1 MQKDHDEV
9 VALGGLHVV
18 GTERH
23 EARRIDNQLRGR
35 SGRQGDPGS
44 SRFYVSLDDDIMRLF
59 GGEAIA
65 KIMTAFKLPEDT
77 PIEHS
82 MVGHAIENAQI
93 KVESHNFDI
102 RKHLVEYDDV
112 ANKQR
117 EIIYG
122 MRRDVLEAAQDQ
134 KMAQKIREDIRAKI
148 DREIENLVMMHAP
161 EGIQKPE
168 YEKIL
173 KELAA
178 IIPFDE
184 TSQKKLQEDC
194 QKIESPQKLVQFLKG
209 VVDQVYTNRQSGLGE
224 AVARGIEKFS
234 ALSVIDTLWI
244 GHLDSLDDLRDGI
257 GLRAAGQRD
266 PLVEYKQEAFNLFE
280 KLISSID
287 YEIVHRVFKVQIRQE
302 PTIERIEEQGVEVH
316 PEAKLTSDDQQSAAD
331 QQHLRGDVRSMAG
344 EHLGGE
350 GSQGKDPMEMTD
362 QELDAEI
369 ARLEELEKSPQ
380 PTVDSSQLGTANP
393 YSSVNREQR
402 TINQKIGRNDPCPC
416 GSGLKWK
423 KCGLIND
430 PHHRG

>member
-1 MQKDHDEV
+1 MPLKMPRLKWNPTISISASTWLNKMTSPINREKSFMECAV
-9 VALGGLHVV
+9 MSWRLPRIKRWLKKS
-18 GTERH
+18 ER
-23 EARRIDNQLRGR
+23 I
-35 SGRQGDPGS
+35 SGP
-44 SRFYVSLDDDIMRLF
+44 
-59 GGEAIA
+59 
-65 KIMTAFKLPEDT
+65 KI
-77 PIEHS
+77 
-82 MVGHAIENAQI
+82 N
-93 KVESHNFDI
+93 
-102 RKHLVEYDDV
+102 
-112 ANKQR
+112 R
-117 EIIYG
+117 EI
-122 MRRDVLEAAQDQ
+122 
-134 KMAQKIREDIRAKI
+134 K
-148 DREIENLVMMHAP
+148 NLVMMHAP

-224 AVARGIEKFS
+224 AVARDIEKFS

-257 GLRAAGQRD
+257 GLRDAGQRD

-331 QQHLRGDVRSMAG
+331 QQHLRGGGIAAEG
-344 EHLGGE
+344 GKGHLGGE
-350 GSQGKDPMEMTD
+350 EKVSGLATD
-362 QELDAEI
+362 TTPKSDKEINAEI
-369 ARLEELEKSPQ
+369 TRPEALEAQKGQISTPGVGFDSPGVSPFSQ
-380 PTVDSSQLGTANP
+380 P
-393 YSSVNREQR
+393 
-402 TINQKIGRNDPCPC
+402 IKIPKLGRNDPCPC
-416 GSGLKWK
+416 GAINPQTGKPYKYK
-423 KCGLIND
+423 KCGMINA
-430 PHHRG
+430 PQHKG